1 MISVY
6 LSRQSMSG
14 PLVTLG
20 CATAIEHVWR
30 SGEWRDHALGRV
42 IAEHKERYVVATEA
56 GERSAEITGHLRF
69 SASGRADFPAVGD
82 WVALTIC
89 DAELA
94 IIHGVLS
101 RRSMISRQAVGQSGE
116 VQIIAANVD
125 VAFLLQAIDRDL
137 SINRLERYLSLCYE
151 ASVRP
156 IIALTKTDLVGTEQL
171 AEIIAMIERRIGG
184 VTIVAI
190 SNLRG
195 DGLADLNSMIVA
207 GKTYCLLGSSG
218 VGKSSLLNRLSGR
231 DIMKTGAIGQTTQRG
246 RHVTSHRELVVLPN
260 GGILIDN
267 PGLREVGMSDASAGV
282 ATTFDSIVT
291 LAANCRFADCQHAH
305 EAGCAL
311 QAAIENGDLEPA
323 LLESYQRQLRETAHF
338 EASVAERH
346 KKDRAFGKHLKHY
359 LKHYGR

>member
-1 MISVY
+1 MIGVY
-6 LSRQSMSG
+6 LSRHADTHPLAVFGYNAEVEQSRQAG
-14 PLVTLG
+14 PWHDQSV
-20 CATAIEHVWR
+20 
-30 SGEWRDHALGRV
+30 GRV
-42 IAEHKERYVVATEA
+42 VAEHKERYVIATEA
-56 GERSAEITGHLRF
+56 GERSAEVTGNLRF
-69 SASGRADFPAVGD
+69 SATGRADYPAVGD
-82 WVALTIC
+82 WVAVTIC
-89 DAELA
+89 DADLA
-94 IIHGVLS
+94 IIHGILP
-101 RRSMISRQAVGQSGE
+101 RRSMIARQAVGQKGE
-116 VQIIAANVD
+116 VQVIAANVD
-125 VAFLLQAIDRDL
+125 TAFLLQAVDRDL
-137 SINRLERYLSLCYE
+137 NLNRLERYLSLCHE

-156 IIALTKTDLVGTEQL
+156 IIALTKTDLISVEQTH
-171 AEIIAMIERRIGG
+171 EIISMIERRIGG
-184 VTIVAI
+184 VAIVAI

-195 DGLADLNSMIVA
+195 DGLADLDTMIAA

-231 DIMKTGAIGQTTQRG
+231 DIMRTGAIGETTQRG

-291 LAANCRFADCQHAH
+291 LAANCRFADCQHTH
-305 EAGCAL
+305 EAGCAVRE
-311 QAAIENGDLEPA
+311 AIEKGDLEPA
-323 LLESYQRQLRETAHF
+323 LLESYRRQLGETAHF

>member
-6 LSRQSMSG
+6 LSHYPNTCPLAALGYDAVVERAFDASPWHDQS
-14 PLVTLG
+14 V
-20 CATAIEHVWR
+20 
-30 SGEWRDHALGRV
+30 GRV

-56 GERSAEITGHLRF
+56 GERNAEITGHLRF
-69 SASGRADFPAVGD
+69 SANGRADFPAVGD
-82 WVALTIC
+82 WVALTVC

-94 IIHGVLS
+94 IIHGILP
-101 RRSMISRQAVGQSGE
+101 RRSMITRQAVGQRGE
-116 VQIIAANVD
+116 VQVIAANVD
-125 VAFLLQAIDRDL
+125 VAFLLQAVDRDL

-151 ASVRP
+151 AAVRP
-156 IIALTKTDLVGTEQL
+156 IIALTKTDLVEPAQTR
-171 AEIIAMIERRIGG
+171 EIIAAIEARVAG
-184 VTIVAI
+184 VPIVAL

-195 DGLADLNSMIVA
+195 DGLADLSARISA

-218 VGKSSLLNRLSGR
+218 VGKSTLLNRLSGR
-231 DIMKTGAIGQTTQRG
+231 DIMKTGAIGETTQRG

-267 PGLREVGMSDASAGV
+267 PGLREVGLSDASVGV
-282 ATTFDSIVT
+282 ATTFDAIVA
-291 LAANCRFADCQHAH
+291 LAASCRYPDCQHTH
-305 EAGCAL
+305 EAGCAVL
-311 QAAIENGDLEPA
+311 AAIENGDLEPA
-323 LLESYQRQLRETAHF
+323 LLESYQRQRRETAHF